1 MPVPQLLALVVACA
15 ASGVVTGADE
25 TPAPP
30 PPPDYV
36 RLSAE
41 IRGTLQLEKDTA
53 RVRVF
58 LGGSCLVVFYDTW
71 ELDFGK
77 NEELKAAAAKLNG
90 KTVLVS
96 GTFSNR
102 PFIGFGGKTP
112 DARQVVA
119 VKSLSLAPAK

>member
-1 MPVPQLLALVVACA
+1 MPLPQLLALVVLCA

-25 TPAPP
+25 KPA

-41 IRGTLQLEKDTA
+41 IRGTLHMEKDTA
-53 RVRVF
+53 RVHVF
-58 LGGSCLVVFYDTW
+58 LGGTCLVVFYDTW
-71 ELDFGK
+71 DLDFGK
-77 NEELKAAAAKLNG
+77 NQELKASAAKLNG

-112 DARQVVA
+112 DPRQVLF
-119 VKSLSLAPAK
+119 VKTLSSAPTK